1 MDAHPVS
8 HPTDQTLTSYG
19 LGQLDDAFARSVNA
33 HLESCPDCRRRVAEL
48 ASGSSPGRT
57 RDAGSRPDSPAPAGY
72 SLSGRSLLD
81 RGGAAP
87 APPRAGTLPPGLAES
102 PDYEVITEL
111 GRGGMGVVYLAR
123 NTLMGR
129 LEVLKVVSGH
139 HVERRE
145 VFDRFRREIR
155 SAARLR
161 HPNIVTAYSALQL
174 GDSLVLA
181 MEYAEGL
188 DLARMVKT
196 RGPLPVVNACY
207 YVQQAALG
215 LQHAHDHG
223 MVHRDIKPA
232 NLILARERDR
242 AVIKVLDFG
251 LAKVSSEGEVD
262 TSLTRV
268 GQVLGTPDYI
278 APEQI
283 RDAQSAD
290 IRADIYSLG
299 CTFYYLLTGGPPFT
313 GNNLWDLYQAHFSMD
328 ASPLN
333 LVRPEVPA
341 ELAALVA
348 KMMAKEPTDRFQTPG
363 AVARALLPFITKG
376 NPGPA
381 GPRPRSPG
389 RHRPMPDRAGPL
401 WSEHRHGRPWR
412 PRMHRRRS
420 RENPRRRRCGRPRG
434 WRCAPTAP
442 DESPADAGR
451 GVGPGRS
458 ERPIRDRGPTRPIIG
473 DPPPPVAPR
482 PQRRDLG
489 TWSTAIA
496 TLRRSGP
503 WAWWAAAA
511 VVVLGL
517 VAVGVAYLP
526 TPPPARTMDKEIA
539 NEVMTNSIGMKF
551 ALIPAGDF
559 EMGLAERE
567 RKSFP
572 DAKAPHHVRIAGRFY
587 LGVHE
592 VTRGQFRQFVNETG
606 HRTDAE
612 RDGKGGWGCD
622 EKTGNAGRIRS
633 TRGGTRDSIRTTTT
647 RPSM

>member
-19 LGQLDDAFARSVNA
+19 LGHLDDAFARSVGA
-33 HLESCPDCRRRVAEL
+33 HLEGCPDCRRRVAEL
-48 ASGSSPGRT
+48 SSGSSPGRT

-72 SLSGRSLLD
+72 SLSGPSLLD

-196 RGPLPVVNACY
+196 RGPLPVVIACY
-207 YVQQAALG
+207 YVQQGALG

-299 CTFYYLLTGGPPFT
+299 CTFYYLLTGGPPFS

-348 KMMAKEPTDRFQTPG
+348 KMMAKEPINRFQTPG
-363 AVARALLPFITKG
+363 TVAQALLPFITKG
-376 NPGPA
+376 NSGPA
-381 GPRPRSPG
+381 GPAPEVSRTVPPDPRPG
-389 RHRPMPDRAGPL
+389 RPAAVRAPARPAAETAPAPPPLPRNSPPSPVRPAAGMAPAP
-401 WSEHRHGRPWR
+401 H
-412 PRMHRRRS
+412 RS
-420 RENPRRRRCGRPRG
+420 RGIPRRRARRRP
-434 WRCAPTAP
+434 WT
-442 DESPADAGR
+442 
-451 GVGPGRS
+451 VGTTSSRPGPHATDHRTPS
-458 ERPIRDRGPTRPIIG
+458 AR
-473 DPPPPVAPR
+473 PVAPR
-482 PQRRDLG
+482 PERRDLV

-496 TLRRSGP
+496 TLRRFGP

-511 VVVLGL
+511 AVVLGL

-526 TPPPARTMDKEIA
+526 TAPPASTIDKEIS
-539 NEVMTNSIGMKF
+539 NEKMTNSIGMKF
-551 ALIPAGDF
+551 VLIPAGDF
-559 EMGLAERE
+559 QMGLAEGD
-567 RKSFP
+567 RKFFP
-572 DAKAPHHVRIAGRFY
+572 NARATHHVRIARPFY

-592 VTRGQFRQFVNETG
+592 VTRGQFRQFV
-606 HRTDAE
+606 E
-612 RDGKGGWGCD
+612 RDRAPHRCRERWQGRSGLRREVG
-622 EKTGNAGRIRS
+622 EARAGSDVHMAEPGIRS
-633 TRGGTRDSIRTTTT
+633 G
-647 RPSM
+647 

>member
-1 MDAHPVS
+1 M
-8 HPTDQTLTSYG
+8 
-19 LGQLDDAFARSVNA
+19 
-33 HLESCPDCRRRVAEL
+33 
-48 ASGSSPGRT
+48 
-57 RDAGSRPDSPAPAGY
+57 
-72 SLSGRSLLD
+72 
-81 RGGAAP
+81 
-87 APPRAGTLPPGLAES
+87 PPGLAES
-102 PDYEVITEL
+102 ADYEVITEL

-196 RGPLPVVNACY
+196 RGPLPVANACD

-348 KMMAKEPTDRFQTPG
+348 KMMAKEPINRFQTPG
-363 AVARALLPFITKG
+363 AVAQALLPFIAKG

-381 GPRPRSPG
+381 GPAARGLPAGTARCPAGPARRGPSTGTAGRGDTAYTPAAPGKSPAAAGAAGCRDGSCNPVPPDESRTTVNASRRDPERPDRSPLDRPAQAASAEEAGLVNTDLDPVAIRAVDLVDCRRGVAARIRRDPGGTSSAPSSGQDDGPTDRRFNHQHGRHEVHRSPG
-389 RHRPMPDRAGPL
+389 RRLH
-401 WSEHRHGRPWR
+401 HG
-412 PRMHRRRS
+412 
-420 RENPRRRRCGRPRG
+420 NIRG
-434 WRCAPTAP
+434 
-442 DESPADAGR
+442 
-451 GVGPGRS
+451 
-458 ERPIRDRGPTRPIIG
+458 
-473 DPPPPVAPR
+473 
-482 PQRRDLG
+482 
-489 TWSTAIA
+489 
-496 TLRRSGP
+496 
-503 WAWWAAAA
+503 
-511 VVVLGL
+511 
-517 VAVGVAYLP
+517 
-526 TPPPARTMDKEIA
+526 
-539 NEVMTNSIGMKF
+539 
-551 ALIPAGDF
+551 
-559 EMGLAERE
+559 
-567 RKSFP
+567 
-572 DAKAPHHVRIAGRFY
+572 
-587 LGVHE
+587 
-592 VTRGQFRQFVNETG
+592 
-606 HRTDAE
+606 
-612 RDGKGGWGCD
+612 
-622 EKTGNAGRIRS
+622 
-633 TRGGTRDSIRTTTT
+633 
-647 RPSM
+647 